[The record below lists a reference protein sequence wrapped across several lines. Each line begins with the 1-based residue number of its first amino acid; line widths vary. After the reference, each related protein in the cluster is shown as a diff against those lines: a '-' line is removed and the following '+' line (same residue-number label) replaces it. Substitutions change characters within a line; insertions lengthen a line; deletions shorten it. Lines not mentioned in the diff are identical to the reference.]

1 MIKII
6 QIFAI
11 LIFIWRWLKKDKVK
25 LKDNSEENISETI
38 AEDLAICNILEL
50 L

>member
-1 MIKII
+1 MVKII
-6 QIFAI
+6 QIFLI
-11 LIFIWRWLKKDKVK
+11 LIFVWKCLRKDKVK

-38 AEDLAICNILEL
+38 AEDLVICDILEL